1 MKSLMVSLFILLT
14 VVFSSDRPV
23 FHKEDCKCGDIFLA
37 GRVEIVD
44 HNPDFR
50 VRIVDFNEDLIVKVR
65 EYGAFFQQCGE
76 WRFVDNN
83 PDFKIEFVDHDPD
96 FKIRFRSY

>member
-23 FHKEDCKCGDIFLA
+23 LHKEDCKCGDIFLA

-44 HNPDFR
+44 NNPDFR
-50 VRIVDFNEDLIVKVR
+50 VRIVDFNEDLIVIVR

>member
-50 VRIVDFNEDLIVKVR
+50 VEIVEHNEDLVVKVR
-65 EYGAFFQQCGE
+65 EYRAIHCGE
-76 WRFVDNN
+76 WKFVEYNS
-83 PDFKIEFVDHDPD
+83 DFKIEFVEHNPD
-96 FKIRFRSY
+96 FKIRFSPY